1 MNLPLATLV
10 IIGSVTGG
18 ISLCFYL
25 LRQVQDSPSTVWF
38 VEHIACPLIRVL
50 ILLIVV
56 SQVYPA
62 IDDQSNSIDFW
73 RGLGDSQKLRDIV
86 NILFLAGL
94 LLAFVPV
101 LNHPMC
107 ALPLQGMLTIAL
119 VFDWQYGSQ
128 IASLSLLP
136 SPTTLLKIAAWM
148 ALAWLL
154 TRELS
159 IPLAHRLDRALV
171 VSGTIRLVSDALYML
186 LQIPVMLIYGAHLA
200 RQLG

>member
-10 IIGSVTGG
+10 VIVSVAGG

-25 LRQVQDSPSTVWF
+25 LGKFRDSSAMLWF
-38 VEHIACPLIRVL
+38 LEHIGCPLIRVM

-62 IDDQSNSIDFW
+62 IDGQSGSLEFW
-73 RGLGDSQKLRDIV
+73 RILGSGQQFRNIV
-86 NILFLAGL
+86 NILFIAGL
-94 LLAFVPV
+94 LLAFLPV
-101 LNHPMC
+101 VGHPMC
-107 ALPLQGMLTIAL
+107 ALPLQSMLTIAL
-119 VFDWQYGSQ
+119 VFDAQYAAQ
-128 IASLSLLP
+128 TASLSLLP
-136 SPTTLLKIAAWM
+136 SIGVLLKIAAWM
-148 ALAWLL
+148 LLAWIL

-171 VSGTIRLVSDALYML
+171 VSGTIRLISDALYLL
-186 LQIPVMLIYGAHLA
+186 LQIPVMLIYGAYLA

>member
-1 MNLPLATLV
+1 MNLPLATL
-10 IIGSVTGG
+10 IILVSVTGG

-25 LRQVQDSPSTVWF
+25 LRQVQDSPPTVWF
-38 VEHIACPLIRVL
+38 LEHIGCPLIRVL

-62 IDDQSNSIDFW
+62 IDGQSSSLDFW
-73 RGLGDSQKLRDIV
+73 RALGEGQALRDIV
-86 NILFLAGL
+86 NILFIAGL
-94 LLAFVPV
+94 LLAFLPLVS
-101 LNHPMC
+101 HPMC

-128 IASLSLLP
+128 GASLSLLP
-136 SPTTLLKIAAWM
+136 SPGALLKIAAWM

-159 IPLAHRLDRALV
+159 IPLAHKLDRALA
-171 VSGTIRLVSDALYML
+171 VSGSIRLISDALYLL
-186 LQIPVMLIYGAHLA
+186 LQIPVMLIYGGYLA
-200 RQLG
+200 GQLG